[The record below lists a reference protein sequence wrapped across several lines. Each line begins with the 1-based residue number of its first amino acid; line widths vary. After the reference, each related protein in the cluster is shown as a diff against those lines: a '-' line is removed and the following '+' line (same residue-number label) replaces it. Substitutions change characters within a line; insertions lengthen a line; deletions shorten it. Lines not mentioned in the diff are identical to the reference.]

1 MINSKAQIGLIAGV
15 LFALGI
21 GLTLYKSMV
30 LDLPLVPDQYRE
42 VWTIESKTSFAP
54 SRSRGDSSNDSS
66 ISGQGNSAVNIELEL
81 PAGQAG
87 WVILEEHFASSGFGF
102 SIVNKSAEQGE
113 GSVARWT
120 RQQLDRPTTLYYKMQ
135 TYRASENLELPS
147 LPRTLK
153 SKPLLEPDQQA
164 AMDRLLD
171 RLQQQ
176 SSDTESFVRLLL
188 QVFIQDSPDQDSL
201 FLLDSYE
208 DDSLTLIMDM
218 LAMAE
223 ISAHPIRGI
232 LLEDGR
238 RRQTLSS
245 LIEIYNGERW
255 QIFDPT
261 NASAGLPENFF
272 IWQRG
277 DGAVLKVVG
286 GRDSRLE
293 FALVSNSLPAKAVVG
308 MEQRSDQYAILDFS
322 IYSLPVEQQGIF
334 KGLLLIPV
342 AALVVVLMRVLVG
355 VRTSGT
361 FMPILIALAFI
372 QTTLFVGLAIFLGLI
387 GMGLWIRS
395 YLSHLNLLLVARVST
410 VIIVVILLMAALA
423 VVSYKLGLTQVLT
436 VTFFPTVIVAW
447 TIERMSILWEE
458 EGGHEVL
465 IQGGGSLLV
474 AVLAYLVMS
483 HRQVEHLTFNFP
495 ELTLSLLA
503 VILLLGKYTG
513 YRLSELYRF
522 RDMGS
527 R

>member
-1 MINSKAQIGLIAGV
+1 
-15 LFALGI
+15 
-21 GLTLYKSMV
+21 
-30 LDLPLVPDQYRE
+30 
-42 VWTIESKTSFAP
+42 
-54 SRSRGDSSNDSS
+54 
-66 ISGQGNSAVNIELEL
+66 
-81 PAGQAG
+81 
-87 WVILEEHFASSGFGF
+87 
-102 SIVNKSAEQGE
+102 
-113 GSVARWT
+113 
-120 RQQLDRPTTLYYKMQ
+120 
-135 TYRASENLELPS
+135 
-147 LPRTLK
+147 
-153 SKPLLEPDQQA
+153 
-164 AMDRLLD
+164 
-171 RLQQQ
+171 
-176 SSDTESFVRLLL
+176 
-188 QVFIQDSPDQDSL
+188 
-201 FLLDSYE
+201 
-208 DDSLTLIMDM
+208 
-218 LAMAE
+218 
-223 ISAHPIRGI
+223 
-232 LLEDGR
+232 
-238 RRQTLSS
+238 
-245 LIEIYNGERW
+245 
-255 QIFDPT
+255 
-261 NASAGLPENFF
+261 
-272 IWQRG
+272 
-277 DGAVLKVVG
+277 
-286 GRDSRLE
+286 
-293 FALVSNSLPAKAVVG
+293 